1 MENRIRPSLGLA
13 HDAMDSFVAAI
24 ATFCERLLHRS
35 DVNAAE
41 IAFSD
46 DWERRQIANELHRN

>member
-1 MENRIRPSLGLA
+1 MGIA

-24 ATFCERLLHRS
+24 ASFCERLLHRS
-35 DVNAAE
+35 EENAGE

-46 DWERRQIANELHRN
+46 DWERQQIAAELHHN

>member
-1 MENRIRPSLGLA
+1 MENRIRPRMGIA

-24 ATFCERLLHRS
+24 ASFCERLLHRS
-35 DVNAAE
+35 EENAGE

-46 DWERRQIANELHRN
+46 DWERQQIAAELHHN